1 MAHVVLLRE
10 MINVFNILFE
20 KLEGKRQIRRPRLG
34 WDDGMKINI
43 REIRFRLWIGV
54 MWLRVGTS
62 GRLL

>member
-20 KLEGKRQIRRPRLG
+20 KFEGKRQIRRPRLG